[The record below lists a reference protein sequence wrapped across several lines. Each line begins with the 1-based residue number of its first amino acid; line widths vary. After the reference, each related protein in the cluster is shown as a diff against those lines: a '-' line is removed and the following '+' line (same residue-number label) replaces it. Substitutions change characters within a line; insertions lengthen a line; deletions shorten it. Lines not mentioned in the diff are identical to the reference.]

1 MAVTHFSRYYYIMK
15 ITSASHVLARKA
27 QRHGDCYQYDKDQI
41 DLINAGLATIDECDP
56 FKVNSSVKITEF
68 DDCEFEGVYY
78 TDSTWHRQ

>member
-1 MAVTHFSRYYYIMK
+1 MLPSK
-15 ITSASHVLARKA
+15 SASHKMLIESRK
-27 QRHGDCYQYDKDQI
+27 HGECYQYDQTQI
-41 DLINAGLATIDECDP
+41 DLINTGMANIEDCDP